1 MSITPVQERQGLVT
15 QWEAAMQRM
24 RHCDEDIT
32 AATAKFAEMKG
43 ELRQKAAALDLAA
56 RDLDNETAASQQHE
70 AQIEAVERDIER
82 LRAAYTEENVRFK
95 AVSAQAVRCAAY
107 RPQVAH

>member
-1 MSITPVQERQGLVT
+1 
-15 QWEAAMQRM
+15 MQRM
-24 RHCDEDIT
+24 RRCDEDIT
-32 AATAKFAEMKG
+32 TATAKFAEMKG

-56 RDLDNETAASQQHE
+56 RDLDNETAASQRHE

-95 AVSAQAVRCAAY
+95 AVIAEAVRCAG
-107 RPQVAH
+107 